1 MPDINVWHLTI
12 DTLKKTGEKFIEGAL
27 AFSGLITILTTL
39 GIIWVLV
46 SESFGF
52 FQVVPIIDFLT
63 DTEWT
68 PLFTQKHYGI
78 LPLLAGTFLTTAIA
92 IFTAMP
98 IGIAIAV
105 YLSEYAPKSFRKTV
119 KPALEILAAVP
130 TVVYGFFALTVV
142 TPFLQQII
150 PGLGSFNAL
159 SAGLVMGIMIIPM
172 ISSLSED
179 ALYALPKSL
188 REASYGMGATRFQ
201 TAFKVAVPAASSGI
215 IVSIILAIA
224 RAIGETMIVAI
235 AAGQQPILTLDPRE
249 AVETITA
256 YIVQVSLGDV
266 PHGSLAYKTIFAAG
280 ITLFIFTFILNNIS
294 FWIKKKYQE
303 KYD

>member
-1 MPDINVWHLTI
+1 
-12 DTLKKTGEKFIEGAL
+12 LKRTSEKIIEAIL
-27 AFSGLITILTTL
+27 AFCGLVTILTTL

-46 SESFGF
+46 SESWGF
-52 FQVVPIIDFLT
+52 FETVPLSNFLF

-68 PLFTQKHYGI
+68 PLFTQKRYGI
-78 LPLLAGTFLTTAIA
+78 LPLLSGTFLTTTIA
-92 IFTAMP
+92 ILTAVP
-98 IGIAIAV
+98 LGIIIAV
-105 YLSEYAPKSFRKTV
+105 YLSEYANRDFRKAI

-142 TPFLQQII
+142 TPFLQSFI

-159 SAGLVMGIMIIPM
+159 SAGLVMGIMIIPV

-179 ALYALPKSL
+179 ALYAVPKSL

-201 TAFKVAVPAASSGI
+201 TSFKVVVPAASSGI
-215 IVSIILAIA
+215 MVSVILGIA
-224 RAIGETMIVAI
+224 RAVGETMVVAI
-235 AAGQQPILTLDPRE
+235 AAGQQPNLTFDPRQ

-266 PHGSLAYKTIFAAG
+266 EHGSLEYKTIFAAG
-280 ITLFIFTFILNNIS
+280 ITLFIFTFLLNNVS
-294 FWIKKKYQE
+294 FWLKKKYQE
-303 KYD
+303 KYE